1 MDISTNRRKLRSLT
15 QNTQTFPGGASGKE
29 PSCQGREHARHWYYS
44 WVRKILWRR
53 AWQSTPVF
61 LPENPMDRGAWWA
74 TVHRVTK
81 TWTQLKRLNTH
92 AHKTLRNTQKIIMFQ
107 SLIFTDFKCSSFLK
121 SRYSVSLLIHSI
133 PTISTQY
140 WLLKHHTKSTI

>member
-29 PSCQGREHARHWYYS
+29 SACRCRRYERQGFNP
-44 WVRKILWRR
+44 WVRKTPMRR
-53 AWQSTPVF
+53 TWQPTPVF

-81 TWTQLKRLNTH
+81 TWTQLKWLNTH

-107 SLIFTDFKCSSFLK
+107 SLILTDFKYSSVLK
-121 SRYSVSLLIHSI
+121 SRYSVSLLIYSI
-133 PTISTQY
+133 PTLSTQY